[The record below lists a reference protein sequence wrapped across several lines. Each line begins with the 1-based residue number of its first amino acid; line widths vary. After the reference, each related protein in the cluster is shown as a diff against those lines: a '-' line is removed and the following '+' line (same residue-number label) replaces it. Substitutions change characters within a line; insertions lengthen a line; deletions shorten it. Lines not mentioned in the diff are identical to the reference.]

1 MFIATMIRITEV
13 FFWPI
18 RMSLLQFIFLLVYSH
33 LFNFDCKYIKTIYV
47 NCGQRK
53 KFESNLRFNEHYLN
67 CSENKT

>member
-1 MFIATMIRITEV
+1 MFIAAMIRIIEV

-47 NCGQRK
+47 NCG
-53 KFESNLRFNEHYLN
+53 
-67 CSENKT
+67 